1 MWNKMLYRNNYVI
14 TICVFMLLI
23 NLSFERMKCKAC
35 LNLRWMREQ
44 RIVAEFE
51 FESVD

>member
-1 MWNKMLYRNNYVI
+1 MLYRNNYVI
-14 TICVFMLLI
+14 IIRVFILWLLI

-35 LNLRWMREQ
+35 LNLLWMREQ